1 MALPSL
7 YIQIFNNSETLSTA
21 ASAIDARFMTALMDV
36 GRLVVIYVKASINAC
51 VFNYILGSRI
61 LNRT

>member
-1 MALPSL
+1 MALPGL
-7 YIQIFNNSETLSTA
+7 YIQIFNNSETLSSA
-21 ASAIDARFMTALMDV
+21 PSAIDARFMTALMDV

-51 VFNYILGSRI
+51 VFNYILGPRI